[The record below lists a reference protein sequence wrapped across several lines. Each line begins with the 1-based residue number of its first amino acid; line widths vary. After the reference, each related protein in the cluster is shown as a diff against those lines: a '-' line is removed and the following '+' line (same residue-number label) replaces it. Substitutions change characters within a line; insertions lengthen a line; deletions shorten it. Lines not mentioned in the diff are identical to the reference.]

1 MKVLLVEDDANLR
14 EGMAELISE
23 LATVREAGSIAEAQ
37 RALGEESYSLVLT
50 DLRIGDTGGGGRLV
64 LEAARKRLQ
73 PVGIVSASAAEEVAR
88 LLKPHLPDA
97 VINKPFQLDDI
108 LRLVERFVRL
118 WRELARQGAERRVP
132 EESGWTE
139 QGAAGVRRACSAEGA
154 RWWRLAPGAS
164 LVLSAEEMRSGMLV
178 LEGSLEV
185 EGERR
190 ERNQTFFLSAGPREV
205 RSLEGCLA
213 VSLTLGA

>member
-1 MKVLLVEDDANLR
+1 MKVLLVEDDAGLR

-23 LATVREAGSIAEAQ
+23 LATVREASSIAEAQ
-37 RALGEESYSLVLT
+37 RALGEESFSLVVT
-50 DLRIGDTGGGGRLV
+50 DLRIGDTASGGRLV

-73 PVGIVSASAAEEVAR
+73 PVVIVSASAGEEVAR
-88 LLKPHLPDA
+88 LLKPHAPDA
-97 VINKPFQLDDI
+97 VLNKPFQLDDI
-108 LRLVERFVRL
+108 LLLVERFVRL

-132 EESGWTE
+132 EDGAWTE
-139 QGAAGVRRACSAEGA
+139 QGGVRLGRGAEGT
-154 RWWRLAPGAS
+154 RWWHLAPGTS
-164 LVLSAEEMRSGMLV
+164 LVPSVEQMRSGVLV
-178 LEGSLEV
+178 LEGALEV

-190 ERNQTFFLSAGPREV
+190 ARGETFFLSAGPREV